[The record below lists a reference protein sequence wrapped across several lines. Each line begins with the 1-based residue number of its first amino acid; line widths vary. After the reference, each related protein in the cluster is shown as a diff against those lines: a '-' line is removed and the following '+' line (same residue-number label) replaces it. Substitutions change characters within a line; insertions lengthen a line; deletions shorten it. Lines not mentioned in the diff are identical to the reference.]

1 MAVKLNLADL
11 EFILKQ
17 IKIAEGNSTAHSGT
31 NARELTDI
39 YVDALGNVVP
49 QGTPGAVLA
58 IPDPK
63 TPFGLRTVD
72 GSYNNI
78 LPGREMWGAANQPM
92 PRLFEPTF
100 INDNDG
106 DSLDLNGPGPGG
118 VLQNGNYAP
127 GSSVV
132 DADPRTISNLVA
144 DMSINNPAA
153 IFAALVYAGSEDP
166 QADLEA
172 ILARKITPTAA
183 ADALAAAQLAVDEA
197 TDLLTQAIAEF
208 SPTDPTTIDTIQD
221 AAIDLAEAEAALAE
235 AQAVAADPQAAM
247 RALAEEKGITFNGN
261 TIDIPNV
268 APDEGLSAPFNAWMT
283 FFGQFFDH
291 GLDLITKGGSGTIY
305 VPLAADDPLV
315 THGPDGIAGNG
326 DEVRPESQFMVLTR
340 ATPAPGPG
348 GVPTQTNVTT
358 PFVDQ
363 NQTYTSNASH
373 QVFLREYTLV
383 DDKPMATGRLLGSE
397 DGGLATWADVKAQA
411 LNLLGI
417 QLSDM
422 DVFAVPLLRTD
433 AYGEFIRDANGF
445 PQVVLSLGPDG
456 IPNTDDDGVASG
468 TPSNPVVLHTPVA
481 GVPTPLGSVSPV
493 RTANAF
499 LDDIAHNAVPKL
511 LVDHDRNPATPQ
523 VAVTPDEDDIAGNVI
538 EPNGFGVNLT
548 YDDELLDRHFITG
561 DGRGNENIGLTAVH
575 HIFHSEHN
583 RQVDAQKLTILQSGN
598 LAFINEWL
606 TTDLPQGTVLP
617 TNLAEAQALA
627 AQLNLTAAWDG
638 ERLFQAG
645 RFATEMQYQHLVFE
659 EFARKIQPNIDVF
672 VFNSI
677 PDINPSI
684 FAEFANVVYRFGHS
698 MLTENM
704 PRIDANGN
712 PFNEDVDLVEAF
724 LNPVLY
730 DNDHTI
736 SHDEAAAAI
745 VRGMTIE
752 RGNEIDEFVVNALRN
767 NLLGLPLDLA
777 AINIARGR
785 DTGMPSLND
794 AREQLYAASGSTFL
808 TPYTSWAE
816 FAANLKNP
824 ISVVNFIAAYGKHA
838 LIVGTMEEKRAIAL
852 ELVLGV
858 DADGFPTEIA
868 DRAEFLN
875 STGTWTAANSGL
887 NDIDL
892 WIGGLAEKKMPF
904 GGMLG
909 STFNAVFELQLENL
923 QDGDRFYYLT
933 RTQGQ
938 NFLNELEQ
946 NSFSKIIM
954 ANTALAD
961 PGPDGIRGTSDD
973 IVLRHIGVD
982 SFARYDYVLEVNEA
996 NQADQNGNLPG
1007 KDPVGQDAYLEAMGL
1022 GKVVRNDPGT
1032 VGPDANYL
1040 RFFGGEHV
1048 VFGGTNGNDTIIA
1061 DFGDDGIWGDAG
1073 DDRIEAGAGVDLVNG
1088 GAGNDII
1095 TDSGDTGDFLK
1106 GEEGDDV
1113 IANSNGLDIIMGGS
1127 GKDAVFVGVDATEVF
1142 GGQGDDF
1149 ILGGDDMDF
1158 LMGNEG
1164 DDWIEAGNGFDT
1176 TAGDNSELFFNSA
1189 IKGHDVMF
1197 AGNDEHDFDAESG
1210 DDIMVQGESVMRN
1223 EGMFGF
1229 DWAIF
1234 KGMQFDG
1241 YADMRI
1247 PIFTTE
1253 AEDIL
1258 RNRFDKTE
1266 ALSGWNNNDT
1276 LIGDDREFG
1285 EVGPGDTVATTENIF
1300 FNDGL
1305 DAAGL
1310 ARING
1315 LNSIVS
1321 LGANGLFESGNVLLG
1336 GAGSDRLQG
1345 NGGDDILD
1353 GDRWLNVRIAIHL
1366 GADGSG
1372 PEAASVDT
1380 MKHVFTA
1387 AEVAALGLGPQWAN
1401 KSLFELMVARQITPA
1416 QMKIVR
1422 EVIDSNDSTSVDVAV
1437 FNDVIENYTITHNAN
1452 GSVTVTQNVVSAVV
1466 NPQTERNLVSDGTD
1480 TVWNME
1486 ELHFAGGEVYSV
1498 AQAAQGAP
1506 VLSSATP
1513 RQGQVLTAN
1522 LAGITDLNGLAGVVL
1537 AVRWQ
1542 SLVDGVWVDI
1552 PGAVGAT
1559 FTPTAAQLGLSIR
1572 AAVSFT
1578 DNGGFAEELFSAP
1591 SDLVGIVYNGNGG
1604 ANTVSGSDGS
1614 DLMNGAGGNDVLSGL
1629 RGNDTLNGG
1638 TGNDTLNGNEDN
1650 DTLNGDAGNDTLNG
1664 GTGNDT
1670 LNGGLNND
1678 TLNGGADNDTL
1689 NGDGGTDTLNGEDGD
1704 DTLFGGTANDTIN
1717 GGAGNDTIT
1726 WNVGDG
1732 RDIIDGGVGGT
1743 DTVIINGDATQ
1754 ETFRVYTRQAWDD
1767 VPGNNIAAL
1776 NANTEIVITRNGTN
1790 NASIIAELRNIE
1802 EIVINTGNGADA
1814 VLPVGNFSPTTL
1826 SQNTIRVN
1834 SGVGDKTIDISGLLS
1849 SHRLHFTS
1857 LGGNVTL
1864 IGTLRPQD
1872 VVVLA
1877 PGDEITSYVLTTNAD
1892 GTKTFGNGTNSIT
1905 FTGDLPPQF
1914 QQASPPEDN
1923 DDETENEDDD
1933 DNGVDVGDDEHEEGE
1948 DAEDD
1953 DDSEEDGDDEEDDDD
1968 DHGQDDDDQD
1978 EDDDHGHD
1986 DHDDD
1991 DDSDD
1996 DDDDVDAGSGAGS
2009 GSGSGSDAGS
2019 GNGNGNGNGG
2029 TVTPPPATP
2038 SVPPVVVIGGTNPG
2052 EIIGTEGADILV
2064 GRPQADT
2071 IIALGGN
2078 DTITAGDGEDAIFG
2092 GDGDDIIHAHGNQ
2105 DDVFGGAGNDRID
2118 AGWGHDTVYGEDGDD
2133 VLIGAEG
2140 NDKLFGGAGKD
2151 LFVATVGDDADIY
2164 WGGEGID
2171 TIDYAALTEALTIN
2185 LGNGLNER
2193 GSVTTASGVRDVIY
2207 SIENA
2212 IGGGGNDTIIASDAI
2227 NVLDGGEGSDV
2238 YRFLSTLAADGDT
2251 IMNFEPGDRIDV
2263 SAIDAN
2269 VGAAGN
2275 QQFQLISGG
2284 SFTSAG
2290 QIRQSHIT
2298 TEDGEFTIL
2307 SGNVDGNTDADFE
2320 IAIKGRHHLT
2330 DTDILS

>member
-1 MAVKLNLADL
+1 MTVKLNLADMQ
-11 EFILKQ
+11 FILKQ
-17 IKIAEGNSTAHSGT
+17 IKIAEGNSTAHSGS
-31 NARELTDI
+31 NALELTDI

-58 IPDPK
+58 IPDPH

-78 LPGREMWGAANQPM
+78 LPGREFWGASNQPM
-92 PRLFEPTF
+92 PRLFEPNY
-100 INDNDG
+100 INDSDL
-106 DSLDLNGPGPGG
+106 DSIDLNGPAPGG
-118 VLQNGNYAP
+118 NLVQGNYAP
-127 GSSVV
+127 GQSVV
-132 DADPRTISNLVA
+132 DADPRTISNLIV

-153 IFAALVYAGSEDP
+153 IYAALVFAGSEDP
-166 QADLEA
+166 QADLEE
-172 ILARKITPTAA
+172 ILARNISVADAAENVTEAQAAVDDATAA
-183 ADALAAAQLAVDEA
+183 LTAAVGAYSAAVPATIDAIQAAAV
-197 TDLLTQAIAEF
+197 
-208 SPTDPTTIDTIQD
+208 
-221 AAIDLAEAEAALAE
+221 DLAEAEATLAT
-235 AQAVAADPQAAM
+235 AQTVAANPQASM
-247 RALAEEKGITFNGN
+247 KALAEEKGITFNGN

-291 GLDLITKGGSGTIY
+291 GLDLITKGGAGTVY

-315 THGPDGIAGNG
+315 THGPDGILGNG
-326 DEVRPESQFMVLTR
+326 DEVPESSQFMVLTR
-340 ATPAPGPG
+340 ATTVPGAG
-348 GVPTQTNVTT
+348 GVPTQVNVTT

-373 QVFLREYTLV
+373 QVFLREYTMV
-383 DDKPMATGRLLGSE
+383 EGEPMATGRLLTGTS
-397 DGGLATWADVKAQA
+397 GGLATWADVKEQA
-411 LNLLGI
+411 LEMLGI

-433 AYGEFIRDANGF
+433 AYGEFIRGDDGF
-445 PQVVLSLGPDG
+445 PQVILSLGADG
-456 IPNTDDDGVASG
+456 IPNTADDGVASG
-468 TPSNPVVLHTPVA
+468 TPDNPVVLHFPVT
-481 GVPTPLGSVSPV
+481 GVPVPPGAVVPI

-511 LVDHDRNPATPQ
+511 LVDHDRNPGTPPL
-523 VAVTPDEDDIAGNVI
+523 AVTPDEDDVPGNVI
-538 EPNGFGVNLT
+538 EPNEFGVNLT
-548 YDDELLDRHFITG
+548 YDDELLDHHFITG

-583 RQVDAQKLTILQSGN
+583 RQIDAQKLTILQSGD
-598 LAFINEWL
+598 LSFINEWL
-606 TTDLPQGTVLP
+606 NDDLPAGTVLP
-617 TNLAEAQALA
+617 TNLAEAQTLA
-627 AQLNLTAAWDG
+627 TQLNTAAAWDG

-659 EFARKIQPNIDVF
+659 EFGRKIQPMIDVF

-677 PDINPSI
+677 TDVDPSI

-704 PRIDANGN
+704 PRIDAAGN
-712 PFNEDVDLVEAF
+712 VLEDVGLVEAF
-724 LNPVLY
+724 LDPILF
-730 DNDHTI
+730 DEGMS
-736 SHDEAAAAI
+736 SHDEAAASI
-745 VRGMTIE
+745 IRGMTTE

-785 DTGMPSLND
+785 DTGMPTLNE
-794 AREQLYAASGSTFL
+794 AREQLYAASGSSFL
-808 TPYTSWAE
+808 TPYTSWSE

-824 ISVVNFIAAYGKHA
+824 ISVVNFIAAYGKHPA
-838 LIVGTMEEKRAIAL
+838 IAGTLEQKRAAAL

-858 DADGFPTEIA
+858 DAAGNPTA
-868 DRAEFLN
+868 LAGRSDFLN
-875 STGTWTAANSGL
+875 STGAWNAELSGL

-909 STFNAVFELQLENL
+909 STFNAVFELQMENL

-946 NSFSKIIM
+946 NSFSKM
-954 ANTALAD
+954 MLANTALAQA
-961 PGPDGIRGTSDD
+961 GPDGIRGTSDD
-973 IVLRHIGVD
+973 IVNRHIGVD

-996 NQADQNGNLPG
+996 NQADQNGDLAG
-1007 KDPVGQDAYLEAMGL
+1007 KDPVGTDPFLEAMGL
-1022 GKVVRNDPGT
+1022 GKVVRDDPGT
-1032 VGPDANYL
+1032 IEVDENYL

-1142 GGQGDDF
+1142 GGEGDDF

-1164 DDWIEAGNGFDT
+1164 NDWMEAGAGFDT

-1197 AGNDEHDFDAESG
+1197 AGSDEHDFDAESG

-1276 LIGDDREFG
+1276 LIGDDRVFG
-1285 EVGPGDTVATTENIF
+1285 ELAPGDTVATTENIF

-1305 DAAGL
+1305 DAEGL
-1310 ARING
+1310 ARIEG
-1315 LNSIVS
+1315 LSEIVS
-1321 LGANGLFESGNVLLG
+1321 LGASGLFESGNVLLG
-1336 GAGSDRLQG
+1336 GAGNDRLQG
-1345 NGGDDILD
+1345 NGGDDIID
-1353 GDRWLNVRIAIHL
+1353 GDRWLNVQIAITSS
-1366 GADGSG
+1366 SG
-1372 PEAASVDT
+1372 NAEVAVDT

-1387 AEVAALGLGPQWAN
+1387 SEVATLGLQSEWAN
-1401 KSLFELMVARQITPA
+1401 KSLFELMVARQIEPA
-1416 QMKIVR
+1416 QMRIVR
-1422 EVIDSNDSTSVDVAV
+1422 SVVDSNDAASTDVAV
-1437 FNDVIENYTITHNAN
+1437 FNDVITNYTITHNAN
-1452 GSVTVTQNVVSAVV
+1452 GSLTVTQNAVTNVVD
-1466 NPQTERNLVSDGTD
+1466 PQTERNLVSDGTD
-1480 TVWNME
+1480 TVWNVE
-1486 ELHFAGGEVYSV
+1486 ELHFANGVVYTV
-1498 AQAAQGAP
+1498 DQPAQGNL
-1506 VLSSATP
+1506 VLSTTTP
-1513 RQGQVLTAN
+1513 TQGQALTVAID
-1522 LAGITDLNGLAGVVL
+1522 GITDANGTTGATF
-1537 AVRWQ
+1537 AISWQ
-1542 SLVDGVWVDI
+1542 RLVDGTWVNL
-1552 PGAVGAT
+1552 PGATTAT
-1559 FTPTAAQLGLSIR
+1559 FTPGLGDVNSSIR
-1572 AAVSFT
+1572 AVVSFI
-1578 DNGGFAEELFSAP
+1578 DDAGNAEQIFSEQTEV
-1591 SDLVGIVYNGNGG
+1591 VGMLYNGNGQANNELGTAG
-1604 ANTVSGSDGS
+1604 ADF
-1614 DLMNGAGGNDVLSGL
+1614 MNGAGGNDILNGLGSGDTL
-1629 RGNDTLNGG
+1629 LGGGGSDTLVGGDGDDTLNGEG
-1638 TGNDTLNGNEDN
+1638 GADTLSGDAGNDILLGGAANDVLTGGIGDDTLNGEAGA
-1650 DTLNGDAGNDTLNG
+1650 DTLNGDDGDDLLDGGAGNDTLNG
-1664 GTGNDT
+1664 GAGNDA
-1670 LNGGLNND
+1670 LSGGLGRN
-1678 TLNGGADNDTL
+1678 
-1689 NGDGGTDTLNGEDGD
+1689 
-1704 DTLFGGTANDTIN
+1704 TIN
-1717 GGAGNDTIT
+1717 GGDGDDTIT

-1743 DTVIINGDATQ
+1743 DTVIINGDAS
-1754 ETFRVYTRQAWDD
+1754 EEIYRVWTRQTWDEF
-1767 VPGNNIAAL
+1767 PGNNIVAL
-1776 NANTEIVITRNGTN
+1776 HADTEIVITRNGVN
-1790 NASIIAELRNIE
+1790 NASVIAELRNVE
-1802 EIVINTGNGADA
+1802 EIVINTGDGADTI
-1814 VLPVGNFSPTTL
+1814 LTNGDFEPTQL

-1877 PGDEITSYVLTTNAD
+1877 PGDDLSTYTLATNTD
-1892 GTKTFGNGTNSIT
+1892 GSKTFGNGTNSIT
-1905 FTGDLPPQF
+1905 FTGDVPPQF
-1914 QQASPPEDN
+1914 QQALPPEDN
-1923 DDETENEDDD
+1923 DDEHEDDETENEDGD
-1933 DNGVDVGDDEHEEGE
+1933 DNGVGDGDEEHEDGEG
-1948 DAEDD
+1948 
-1953 DDSEEDGDDEEDDDD
+1953 
-1968 DHGQDDDDQD
+1968 
-1978 EDDDHGHD
+1978 
-1986 DHDDD
+1986 DD

-1996 DDDDVDAGSGAGS
+1996 DGDDEAEDEDEDEDEDEESESEDDEDNSENDDDDDDDGDA
-2009 GSGSGSDAGS
+2009 DQ
-2019 GNGNGNGNGG
+2019 G
-2029 TVTPPPATP
+2029 TVT
-2038 SVPPVVVIGGTNPG
+2038 IGGTNPG
-2052 EIIGTEGADILV
+2052 EIIGGHGADVLI
-2064 GRPQADT
+2064 GRAVADT
-2071 IIALGGN
+2071 IIGLGGN
-2078 DTITAGDGEDAIFG
+2078 DKISAGDGEDAIFG
-2092 GDGDDIIHAHGNQ
+2092 GDGDDTIHAHGNQ
-2105 DDVFGGAGNDRID
+2105 DEVFGGAGNDQID

-2133 VLIGAEG
+2133 ILTGAEG
-2140 NDKLFGGAGKD
+2140 NDKLFGGDGDD
-2151 LFVATVGDDADIY
+2151 LFIASVSDEADTY

-2171 TIDYAALTEALTIN
+2171 TIDYAALTEDLTIN

-2193 GSVTTASGVRDVIY
+2193 GSVTTAAGVRDVIY

-2212 IGGGGNDTIIASDAI
+2212 IGGGGNDTITASDAI

-2269 VGAAGN
+2269 VGVGGN
-2275 QQFQLISGG
+2275 QQFQLVSGG

-2298 TEDGEFTIL
+2298 TADGEFTIL